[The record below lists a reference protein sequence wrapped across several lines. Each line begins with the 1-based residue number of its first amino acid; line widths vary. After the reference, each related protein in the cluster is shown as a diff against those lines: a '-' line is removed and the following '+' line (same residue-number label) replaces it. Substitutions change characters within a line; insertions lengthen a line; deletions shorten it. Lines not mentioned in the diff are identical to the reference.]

1 MFLFLSPSLSKSSEQ
16 KVELIET
23 ESRMVVTRDWGD
35 GGTRDMLVEGYK
47 ILIMRGTNSDD
58 LITEW

>member
-35 GGTRDMLVEGYK
+35 GGTRGMLVKGYK
-47 ILIMRGTNSDD
+47 ILIMRGINSDD